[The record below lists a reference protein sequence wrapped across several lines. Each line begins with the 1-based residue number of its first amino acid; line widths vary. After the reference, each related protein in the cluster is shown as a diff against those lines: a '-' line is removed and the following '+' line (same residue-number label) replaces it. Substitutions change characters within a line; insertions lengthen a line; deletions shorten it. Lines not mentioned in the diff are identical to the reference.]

1 MKNSKKSMNSVISI
15 LGVFLATMVFGAVI
29 ILIIGKDPIQAYAA
43 MFSYALGDVSAITNL
58 MNRSM
63 ALILSALCAAVASN
77 AGIYNL
83 GGKGQIE
90 LGAIA
95 AAVVGYKLIGLPI
108 YIHLPLCILAAI
120 FMGMIGAAIPGYLR
134 VKWKVDEVISTIMLN
149 SIFFMFTSYLANYPF
164 RDVTRWS
171 GTTPP
176 VEESAKL
183 PYLIQ
188 SVDLRSG
195 IIFALVAAAVIYWI
209 FNYTNQGY
217 RWKMI
222 GLNPRFA
229 QYGGVKVG
237 KDQMKAMILSGLLS
251 GLTGAVLVCGSNYRY
266 WESIAGPYGWDGV
279 LIAMLAKNNP
289 IAIIG
294 VSFVFSIFK
303 NGALGMEQVANVPS
317 DLTGVLLAALIL
329 FITGR
334 EFVSIIFRKRKHVIL
349 VDEEVKQ

>member
-1 MKNSKKSMNSVISI
+1 MNKVKKFLSSFASI
-15 LGVFLATMVFGAVI
+15 IGVFLATMIFGA
-29 ILIIGKDPIQAYAA
+29 LIMLVIGKDPVQAYTA
-43 MFSYALGDVSAITNL
+43 MFTYALGDVSAIANL

-63 ALILSALCAAVASN
+63 ALILSALCYAVASN

-95 AAVVGYKLIGLPI
+95 AAVVGYKLLGLPTI
-108 YIHLPLCILAAI
+108 VHLPLCIIAAMFAGI
-120 FMGMIGAAIPGYLR
+120 IGATIPGYLR

-149 SIFFMFTSYLANYPF
+149 SVFFMFTSYLANYPF

-176 VEESAKL
+176 IEESARL
-183 PYLIQ
+183 PFILQ

-195 IIFALVAAAVIYWI
+195 IIISLIAVAVIYWI
-209 FNYTNQGY
+209 LNYTNQGY

-222 GLNPRFA
+222 GLNPEFA
-229 QYGGVKVG
+229 RYGGVKVAM
-237 KDQMKAMILSGLLS
+237 DQMRAMVLSGLLA
-251 GLTGAVLVCGSNYRY
+251 GLTGAVLVCGSNYRF

-279 LIAMLAKNNP
+279 LVAMLANNNP
-289 IAIIG
+289 VAIIV
-294 VSFVFSIFK
+294 VSLVFSIFK
-303 NGALGMEQVANVPS
+303 NGALGMEQVAEVPS

-334 EFVSIIFRKRKHVIL
+334 EFVSLIFRKRRQVIFIN
-349 VDEEVKQ
+349 EEVK

>member
-1 MKNSKKSMNSVISI
+1 MKNSKRTINSLTSI
-15 LGVFLATMVFGAVI
+15 VGVFIATMIFGAVI
-29 ILIIGKDPIQAYAA
+29 MVVIGKNPLQAYTA
-43 MFSYALGDVSAITNL
+43 MFSYALGDMSAIANL

-63 ALILSALCAAVASN
+63 ALILSALCYAVASN

-95 AAVVGYKLIGLPI
+95 AAVIGYKLVGLPI
-108 YIHLPLCILAAI
+108 YIHIPLCILAAI
-120 FMGMIGAAIPGYLR
+120 VMGMIGAAVPGYLR

-149 SIFFMFTSYLANYPF
+149 SVFFMFTSYLANYPF

-176 VEESAKL
+176 VAESAKL
-183 PYLIQ
+183 PFLIQ
-188 SVDLRSG
+188 NIDLRSG
-195 IIFALVAAAVIYWI
+195 IILGFVAAAVIYWI

-229 QYGGVKVG
+229 QYGGVNVA
-237 KDQMKAMILSGLLS
+237 KDQMKAMIVSGLLS
-251 GLTGAVLVCGSNYRY
+251 GLTGAVLVCGSNYRF

-279 LIAMLAKNNP
+279 LVAMLAKNNP
-289 IAIIG
+289 VAIIA

-303 NGALGMEQVANVPS
+303 NGALGMEQVAGVPS

-334 EFVSIIFRKRKHVIL
+334 EFVSIIFRKRKHIVL
-349 VDEEVKQ
+349 VDEKVKQ

>member
-1 MKNSKKSMNSVISI
+1 MKTTKKAISAATSI
-15 LGVFLATMVFGAVI
+15 VGVFIATMIFGAAI
-29 ILIIGKDPIQAYAA
+29 MLLIGKDPLLAYKA
-43 MFSYALGDVSAITNL
+43 MFSYALGDVSAIANL

-63 ALILSALCAAVASN
+63 ALILSALCYAVAAN

-95 AAVVGYKLIGLPI
+95 AAVVGYKFIGLPI
-108 YIHLPLCILAAI
+108 YIHLPLCILAAMV
-120 FMGMIGAAIPGYLR
+120 MGILGAAIPGYLR

-149 SIFFMFTSYLANYPF
+149 SIFFNFTSYLANYPF

-176 VEESAKL
+176 VEESARL
-183 PYLIQ
+183 PYLVQ
-188 SVDLRSG
+188 SIDLRSG
-195 IIFALVAAAVIYWI
+195 IIVGLIAAAVIYWL

-222 GLNPRFA
+222 GLNPRFS
-229 QYGGVKVG
+229 QYGGINVG
-237 KDQMKAMILSGLLS
+237 KDQMKAMVVSGLLS
-251 GLTGAVLVCGSNYRY
+251 GLTGAVLVCGSNYRF

-279 LIAMLAKNNP
+279 LVAMLAGNNP
-289 IAIIG
+289 LAIIAI
-294 VSFVFSIFK
+294 SFVFSVFK
-303 NGALGMEQVANVPS
+303 NGALGMEQVASVPS

-334 EFVSIIFRKRKHVIL
+334 EFVSIIFRKRKHIVL
-349 VDEEVKQ
+349 VEEEVN